1 MPGVLPAAPRE
12 ESSNA
17 SPVPAKQGVGYKSLI
32 EANANRP
39 LVNPGTPAPVEETVE
54 KPAEKPVE
62 KPQAEKPQKG
72 NRFVRGIG
80 KIFHP
85 GQKETAP
92 LTLQPEPR

>member
-1 MPGVLPAAPRE
+1 LPTALRE

-17 SPVPAKQGVGYKSLI
+17 SPVPTKKGVGYKSLI

-39 LVNPGTPAPVEETVE
+39 PLNPRTPAPVEETVEETVE

-62 KPQAEKPQKG
+62 RPQAEKPQKG
-72 NRFVRGIG
+72 NRFVRAIG
-80 KIFHP
+80 KILHP

-92 LTLQPEPR
+92 LTLQPEQR